1 MWVVQEKSLEFGVR
15 RNRIRLPGLNQ
26 HGIKIYYGREAGSM
40 FESLDDRMKHD
51 DQEVTTTRERLLKW
65 VVVGVISVIVF
76 GGLWMG
82 VRMME

>member
-1 MWVVQEKSLEFGVR
+1 
-15 RNRIRLPGLNQ
+15 
-26 HGIKIYYGREAGSM
+26 M

-51 DQEVTTTRERLLKW
+51 EQEVTSTRQRILQW

-82 VRMME
+82 VRLMEG

>member
-1 MWVVQEKSLEFGVR
+1 
-15 RNRIRLPGLNQ
+15 
-26 HGIKIYYGREAGSM
+26 M

-51 DQEVTTTRERLLKW
+51 DQEVTSTRERLLKW

-82 VRMME
+82 VQMME

>member
-1 MWVVQEKSLEFGVR
+1 
-15 RNRIRLPGLNQ
+15 
-26 HGIKIYYGREAGSM
+26 M

-51 DQEVTTTRERLLKW
+51 DQEVTTPRERLLKW

-82 VRMME
+82 VQMME